1 MGASFVYT
9 AIFALTLASG
19 EVVEAE
25 GDSYPT
31 EDACHLQSE
40 ADAKLMAKEWQFEE
54 ARTGRKGF
62 YKSVEVWCERQHG
75 SKGHVGK

>member
-1 MGASFVYT
+1 MTTSFVYT
-9 AIFALTLASG
+9 AIFALTLSSG

-25 GDSYPT
+25 GESYPT
-31 EDACHLQSE
+31 FDACQLQSE
-40 ADAKLMAKEWQFEE
+40 SDAKLMAREWQHEE

>member
-1 MGASFVYT
+1 MAMPFVYT
-9 AIFALTLASG
+9 AIFALTLTSG

-25 GDSYPT
+25 GESYST
-31 EDACHLQSE
+31 EDACLLQSE
-40 ADAKLMAKEWQFEE
+40 ADAKLMANEWKFEE

-75 SKGHVGK
+75 SKGHVGR